1 MENSLD
7 INKISAEVISELAKS
22 VTVKVVERCKNYISD
37 TLKKKEIDF
46 GDAYI
51 DYLNYAKST
60 HEKIKTLLYRHNAKD
75 IYSFYECV
83 GLRRGRKVVDTSDVN
98 NVLNIGNKIIITGT
112 GGIGKSVMMKHFFL
126 NVIQST
132 DYIPILIELRGLNEF
147 NEKNVKLFDY
157 IYGVMEN
164 LKLRIEKEYFKYSL
178 ETGCYVVLLDGF
190 DEVKNEISKQVT
202 SQILSLSEKYP
213 DNHYI
218 VTSRQSDEFIGWNQF
233 EEIHSMPLSKKQ
245 ALSLIQKIEYDENI
259 KNKFYK
265 ELDEYLYD
273 KYETFASNP
282 LLLTIML
289 LTFENRLSIPDKLND
304 FFEQAFTTLFH
315 AHDATKGGYKRDIQ
329 SKLGYEDFKS
339 VFSYFCF
346 KSFFKSDY
354 KFSEDK
360 VLEYIG
366 FAKKNN
372 IVITDFDS
380 SDFLKDLINSVCM
393 LVREGLEY
401 RFSHRSFQE
410 YFAALYTTQLD
421 DSQQEQ
427 FLKSWLK
434 DDYFRITSN
443 YLDMLYELQPK
454 RFVKNVIA
462 PAIRELHGLVLNNG
476 NSEEYLIDLMYNEIS
491 LQENE
496 DGEKILSI
504 ASNEFYYRDM
514 IERSCN
520 IGGLLK
526 NEDKARTQRKK
537 ESRDKLIKILED
549 DYGMDIEVKLK
560 EIKYYGHMKLVLEC
574 FDFIIERYKFAV
586 KYIENIDKDILEG
599 KDGFL
604 SMLDEL

>member
-22 VTVKVVERCKNYISD
+22 MSLKVVERCKNYISG
-37 TLKKKEIDF
+37 TLKKNKIDF
-46 GDAYI
+46 GNAYT

-60 HEKIKTLLYRHNAKD
+60 HEKIKTLLYRRNAKD

-83 GLRRGRKVVDTSDVN
+83 RLRRGSEVVDASDVN
-98 NVLNIGNKIIITGT
+98 NVLNIGKKIIITGT

-132 DYIPILIELRGLNEF
+132 GYIPILIELRGLNEF
-147 NEKNVKLFDY
+147 DEKDVNLFDY
-157 IYGVMEN
+157 IYRVMEN

-202 SQILSLSEKYP
+202 SQIFSLSEKYP

-265 ELDEYLYD
+265 ELDKYLYD
-273 KYETFASNP
+273 KYKTFASNP

-315 AHDATKGGYKRDIQ
+315 AHDATKGGYKRYIQ

-354 KFSEDK
+354 EFSEDK

-366 FAKKNN
+366 FAKKKN
-372 IVITDFDS
+372 IVRTDFDS
-380 SDFLKDLINSVCM
+380 SDFLKDLVKSVCM

-434 DDYFRITSN
+434 DNKGFISSSN
-443 YLDMLYELQPK
+443 YLDMLYEIQPR

-462 PAIRELHGLVLNNG
+462 PGIRELKELFLNNG
-476 NSEEYLIDLMYNEIS
+476 ESEEWLIYLIYKSIMHFTSEVLAVINNNYYYNMLKMTCI
-491 LQENE
+491 
-496 DGEKILSI
+496 
-504 ASNEFYYRDM
+504 
-514 IERSCN
+514 
-520 IGGLLK
+520 IGGQIK
-526 NEDKARTQRKK
+526 NEDYAKIHNNIETDA
-537 ESRDKLIKILED
+537 KLIKILEENYYSD
-549 DYGMDIEVKLK
+549 TTLEQLK
-560 EIKYYGHMKLVLEC
+560 NDGHMELVLEY
-574 FDFIIERYKFAV
+574 FDSVIEQYKFAV

-599 KDGFL
+599 KDSFS